1 MAVISGLS
9 TDTFS
14 FETTGHF
21 LLPVLRWLLP
31 GASPGTLT
39 LLHVGVRKGMHAIE
53 FGILALLWYRALGW
67 NGPSWQTK
75 AALAA
80 FALALGLA
88 VADEAHQM
96 VVPRRT
102 GTLNDVGWDGLGAGL
117 GLIGR
122 RIMWR
127 RADAAREKQLASAEF
142 SGKDGRT

>member
-1 MAVISGLS
+1 MAVISGVS
-9 TDTFS
+9 TETFS
-14 FETTGHF
+14 FEATGHF

-67 NGPSWQTK
+67 NGPPWQMK

-102 GTLNDVGWDGLGAGL
+102 GTLKDVGWDGLGSAL

-122 RIMWR
+122 RIIWR
-127 RADAAREKQLASAEF
+127 RRDTARGDRPASEEF
-142 SGKDGRT
+142 SGNVGRT